1 LKAKIKVVY
10 DIGKVLAIKRNKV
23 DYHKKMGKNQT
34 FFKYSLKIYSGI
46 ESASSPSVVVIVVVF

>member
-1 LKAKIKVVY
+1 MVY

-46 ESASSPSVVVIVVVF
+46 ESASSPSVVVVVVF